1 MDLKYAEELLETLAW
16 ISVPLDKL
24 DRDLAEI
31 TDANERESLKKHFSA
46 LLKAFYDIQGEIS
59 EQYRDLDPMFG
70 GFEKYALLRKKY
82 ETDSFNVEIP
92 SEERIKQAMMTAEA
106 IRNFSQNND
115 K

>member
-1 MDLKYAEELLETLAW
+1 MDLKCAEDLLETLAW

-70 GFEKYALLRKKY
+70 GFEKYALLRKKF
-82 ETDSFNVEIP
+82 ETDSYKVELP
-92 SEERIKQAMMTAEA
+92 SEERIKQAMMTAET
-106 IRNFSQNND
+106 IRNFSKSCD